1 MTEQS
6 KETALLA
13 AELATQKRNKPKLYG
28 EVNSELRAAQISND
42 VALRRQL
49 LEQANKS
56 KVTLSD
62 VREVKDRTNRYLAA
76 CQEAAVIPT
85 MSGLALAF
93 GYTRQGVYRHIR
105 EHEGSESVKYLEVV
119 QGLLED
125 CLVAAGLGKTADSAV
140 AIFALKNHFAYS
152 DKLEIAPTA
161 PEPPLG
167 RLVEQAELEAKV
179 AADIA
184 FDEEVEYEF

>member
-1 MTEQS
+1 MTEQN

-13 AELATQKRNKPKLYG
+13 AELTKRKRNKPKLYN
-28 EVNSELRAAQISND
+28 EASSELRATQISND
-42 VALRRQL
+42 VALRREL
-49 LEQANKS
+49 LEQADKS
-56 KVTLSD
+56 KIVLSD
-62 VREVKDRTNRYLAA
+62 VREVKERTNRYLAA

-125 CLVAAGLGKTADSAV
+125 CRPGK
-140 AIFALKNHFAYS
+140 N
-152 DKLEIAPTA
+152 
-161 PEPPLG
+161 G
-167 RLVEQAELEAKV
+167 
-179 AADIA
+179 
-184 FDEEVEYEF
+184 